1 MQYVEDYISNISD
14 DNDNIWI
21 HRLQYSTLI
30 RAYVRVGEYGE
41 EDEIIVSSE
50 DNRIILDSLYDMY
63 LVEKTLDNQEVVL
76 LPDTKVD
83 RNDFHALYE
92 RSFEKIYNVI
102 LKVKNEIQQFENTMR
117 GNLSYHVTLKK
128 LRYVLITILQVYL
141 VEFPTYSYILRRYGS
156 VLRKIFIDIWK
167 SMTDEDDKELIE
179 EGIAKGKNIIR
190 RDSERVPLSVAM
202 VYISANNRIVKGT
215 ISYPKKTYLINVKDL
230 TCDCPDFVY
239 RKFKQGLLCK
249 HLIKFQNE
257 CKCLVYLNRIVKEN
271 LYNVPCPIKEMLSTA
286 YDKEVSFF

>member
-1 MQYVEDYISNISD
+1 
-14 DNDNIWI
+14 
-21 HRLQYSTLI
+21 
-30 RAYVRVGEYGE
+30 
-41 EDEIIVSSE
+41 
-50 DNRIILDSLYDMY
+50 
-63 LVEKTLDNQEVVL
+63 
-76 LPDTKVD
+76 
-83 RNDFHALYE
+83 
-92 RSFEKIYNVI
+92 
-102 LKVKNEIQQFENTMR
+102 MR

-230 TCDCPDFVY
+230 TCDCPDFVH
-239 RKFKQGLLCK
+239 RKLKQGLLCK

-286 YDKEVSFF
+286 YDEEVSFF